1 MLEAKLGA
9 TNMNRILAAILVL
22 SASAAQAGHLDVISF
37 TLKDGCSLGQYRQ
50 IVGDFNEWGKA
61 HGYQTE
67 IAWPMFGDDMETHYW
82 LGRSA
87 DNAAFGK
94 AADAWL
100 AGQADADSVPAQLNA
115 RFGECQSNSTRRAYG
130 TFP

>member
-1 MLEAKLGA
+1 MKK
-9 TNMNRILAAILVL
+9 ILAALLVL
-22 SASAAQAGHLDVISF
+22 SASTAQAGHLDVISF
-37 TLKDGCSLGQYRQ
+37 TVKDGCSLSQHRE
-50 IVGDFNEWGKA
+50 IVADFNEWGKA

-67 IAWPMFGDDMETHYW
+67 IAAPLFSDNMETHYW

-94 AADAWL
+94 AYDAWQS
-100 AGQADADSVPAQLNA
+100 AQADASSVPSKLNA
-115 RFGECQSNSTRRAYG
+115 RLGECQTNSTRRAYG